1 LEEGILG
8 VILVNAQIQVAPS
21 KYMLESKFFRL
32 KQGNGGAI
40 TNGTKRGRL
49 EIISEILLFCDQ
61 YKAKTNIMYRT
72 NLNYAQLQNHLKLLT
87 SQGLLALD
95 EGKYTTTEKGYYFLE
110 LFVELH
116 DMLRDENI

>member
-1 LEEGILG
+1 M
-8 VILVNAQIQVAPS
+8 NAQIQVAPS